1 MNRIALGTAQFGL
14 PYGISNQIG
23 QVTRLV
29 AGEILQ
35 MAAKNNIDTV
45 DTAIAYGQSETFLG
59 EIGTEN
65 FKIVT
70 KLPPIPDNFIEVSKW
85 VAEQFSVS
93 LKRLNV
99 TKVYGL
105 LLHQPEQ
112 LLGPNGEAL
121 YRALRVLQD
130 NGQVNKVG
138 ISIYEPTELDELI
151 PQFKLDLVQAPFNLI
166 DRCLYSTG
174 WLPRLKELGLE
185 VHTRSTFLQ
194 GLLLMKTDEIPSKF
208 ASWDS
213 LWLRWQQWL
222 KDRDISSIQA
232 CLAFPLSFPE
242 IDRVVVGVESVSQL
256 EQILSSAINFPEL
269 DLPDIQCSDVNLINP
284 SRWHN

>member
-1 MNRIALGTAQFGL
+1 MNRLALGTAQFGL
-14 PYGISNQIG
+14 HYGIANQSG
-23 QVTRLV
+23 KV
-29 AGEILQ
+29 ALSTARALLQ
-35 MAAKNNIDTV
+35 FAARNDIDTI
-45 DTAIAYGQSETFLG
+45 DTAISYGDSETCLG

-70 KLPPIPDNFIEVSKW
+70 KLPPIPDNLIEVSNW

-93 LKRLNV
+93 LERLNV

-105 LLHQPEQ
+105 LLHKPEQ
-112 LLGPNGEAL
+112 LLGSNGEAL

-130 NGQVNKVG
+130 NGQVNKIGV
-138 ISIYEPTELDELI
+138 SIYAPTELDELI
-151 PQFKLDLVQAPFNLI
+151 PQFEIDLVQAPFNLI
-166 DRCLYSTG
+166 DRCLCSTG
-174 WLPRLKELGLE
+174 WLSRLKELGLE

-194 GLLLMKTDEIPSKF
+194 GLLLMETDEIPYKF
-208 ASWDS
+208 ERWNS

-222 KDRDISSIQA
+222 KDRNISSIQA

>member
-1 MNRIALGTAQFGL
+1 MNRLALGTAQFGL
-14 PYGISNQIG
+14 HYGIANQSG
-23 QVTRLV
+23 KV
-29 AGEILQ
+29 ALSTARALLQ
-35 MAAKNNIDTV
+35 FAARNDIDTI
-45 DTAIAYGQSETFLG
+45 DTAISYGDSETCLG

-70 KLPPIPDNFIEVSKW
+70 KLPPIPDNFIEVSNW
-85 VAEQFSVS
+85 VAEQFSLS
-93 LKRLNV
+93 LGRLNV
-99 TKVYGL
+99 TEVYGL
-105 LLHQPEQ
+105 LLHKPEQ
-112 LLGPNGEAL
+112 LLGSNGKAL

-130 NGQVNKVG
+130 NGQVNKIGV
-138 ISIYEPTELDELI
+138 SIYAPTELDELI
-151 PQFKLDLVQAPFNLI
+151 PQFEIDLVQAPFNVI

-174 WLPRLKELGLE
+174 WLSRLKELGLE

-194 GLLLMKTDEIPSKF
+194 GLLLMETDEMPYKF
-208 ASWDS
+208 ARWNS
-213 LWLRWQQWL
+213 LWLRWQKWL
-222 KDRDISSIQA
+222 KDRNISSIQA